1 MTSSQ
6 APRIVLDTNV
16 CLDLFLFE
24 DPRIVRL
31 HDALQ
36 TGAVVAMVDEVCR
49 AEWLRVLAYPQLK
62 LDAAR
67 RERAIERFDAVML
80 QHRAATATP
89 GAICLPRCKDPDD
102 QKFLELALHA
112 RARWLLSRDDH
123 LLALDRRTR
132 REGGFGILTPQAWI
146 QAFYTTPADS

>member
-1 MTSSQ
+1 M
-6 APRIVLDTNV
+6 
-16 CLDLFLFE
+16 
-24 DPRIVRL
+24 RL

-36 TGAVVAMVDEVCR
+36 AGAVVAVVDDACR

-67 RERAIERFDAVML
+67 ANGGDRAVRCSDAL
-80 QHRAATATP
+80 GTAATATP
-89 GAICLPRCKDPDD
+89 GAMRLPRCKDPDD

-132 REGGFGILTPQAWI
+132 REGGFEILTPQAWA
-146 QAFYTTPADS
+146 QAFCATPADR